1 MIRKLDY
8 DHYCLTPRQLA
19 ANSGQEWS
27 AEARR
32 ARIAAGQRDRAMRVF
47 KRARPPVPLNP
58 KRKRSTEW
66 H

>member
-19 ANSGQEWS
+19 ANSGQEWG
-27 AEARR
+27 AEACRVR
-32 ARIAAGQRDRAMRVF
+32 TAADHRDRAMQVF
-47 KRARPPVPLNP
+47 KRARPPVPLQPNQ
-58 KRKRSTEW
+58 KRSTEW